1 MRVYTKAVYNWTGTG
16 YALDELAS
24 TFDYYIGLLDACK
37 ESDAEKQQRTQLE
50 AAQTQ
55 AAQGYY
61 NQLPWQQSMAQQQMD
76 LYNKQMQAQIG
87 FQNQYMQQQ
96 QDQYKQYMALMT
108 DSESRQK
115 ALQGTVTD
123 AMSPY
128 LKGDIGYSDAQMK
141 ALNTQGMSQTAAG
154 YSDAESNL
162 RAALLAHGE
171 GGGQPLSGEAIGNMA
186 ELQAGLANQTSSMR
200 NSNLLSSYNQAL
212 ANKFNAAGVL
222 GNVASQVGTN
232 IGIGATGTNAA
243 TAGFGQGANSYAVA
257 PVAQMPGAPAT
268 LAPKPQPGFW
278 SGLASSFANGL
289 GGGLASFGLGGLTS
303 LGDMA
308 GSSIQNRGL
317 MNMASAPLW

>member
-1 MRVYTKAVYNWTGTG
+1 MRIYSTT
-16 YALDELAS
+16 ALAWDAKRKRYYVDESAS
-24 TFDYYIGLLDACK
+24 TFEHYIGLVDACK
-37 ESDAEKQQRTQLE
+37 ESDAEKQQRQQLE

-61 NQLPWQQSMAQQQMD
+61 NQLPWQQNMAQQQMD

-96 QDQYKQYMALMT
+96 QDQYKQYMSLLT
-108 DSESRQK
+108 DSEARQK
-115 ALQGTVTD
+115 GIQDQVTG

-128 LKGDIGYSDAQMK
+128 LQGNGIGYTPGQMT

-200 NSNLLSSYNQAL
+200 NNNLLSSYNQAL
-212 ANKFNAAGVL
+212 TNKFNAAGVM

-243 TAGFGQGANSYAVA
+243 TAGFGQGANRYAVA
-257 PVAQMPGAPAT
+257 PVAQMPGAPSM
-268 LAPKPQPGFW
+268 LAPQKPPDFW
-278 SGLASSFANGL
+278 SGLMSSFAPAIGS
-289 GGGLASFGLGGLTS
+289 GLASFGLGGLTGLVPPS
-303 LGDMA
+303 WG
-308 GSSIQNRGL
+308 GTRGT
-317 MNMASAPLW
+317 